1 MIKIEDWQM
10 VVNKPVISVDEHEI
24 GVVSEV
30 QPVHII
36 VVSGPVTPNKY
47 NIPKELINKF
57 ENGVV
62 YLSVTKKEVA
72 DNHEFE

>member
-1 MIKIEDWQM
+1 MIKIEDWQIL
-10 VVNKPVISVDEHEI
+10 VNKPVISVDEHEI

-36 VVSGPVTPNKY
+36 VVSGPVTPDKY